1 MPTRTSFL
9 LLALL
14 LSRPSAQAQQ
24 PSPAGAPGSRTAAWR
39 EDLRFFAKEL
49 PRRHANAYHAVSR
62 RALLGAIDSLAAEVG
77 RLTEREIVLRLVR
90 IGASIGD
97 AHTYVE
103 VPDSGALG
111 FHGFPVRLVRLEDGV
126 TIEETDSAHRE
137 LIGASVVRI
146 GRLSPAEALRRIEPY
161 VNRDN
166 PMTVRLIAP
175 WRLRMAEFL
184 AAVGATTRPDR
195 VTLDVATANDDTS
208 TVTLEAGS
216 PGSQVEWI
224 GPSAPSDPLDE
235 LGLRA
240 SDAPYWTA
248 YLPARHLLYIRFDSV
263 RDGDDLTLAAF
274 ADTVATALRSQR
286 PSRLVVDLRRN
297 LGGNFRLAMP
307 LLKTLIRWEGA
318 DANDRLFVLTGPAT
332 LSAAVVFAVEL
343 ERFTGAVFAG
353 EPSGGRPN
361 QFGENVFFVLPRS
374 GLRVSYASAW
384 FQTAGPFVEAPWIAP
399 DVAVAATLDDFRA
412 RRDPVLRA
420 VADYRSPADLG
431 AELGRVAAAKGVD
444 AAIDVLRRRRSD
456 PRNRY
461 VEMERP
467 VRVFADSLAEAGDS
481 AGALLVHRANVD
493 LHPDRA
499 RAHLALAEHLKASG
513 KVDAARLEYLTARRL
528 LPTDWTLYNALR
540 HRYEEVIAEGLR
552 ASTSLSP

>member
-1 MPTRTSFL
+1 MPTWTSFL

-14 LSRPSAQAQQ
+14 LCRFSAQAQQ
-24 PSPAGAPGSRTAAWR
+24 PSPAGAPGSRTEAWR
-39 EDLRFFAKEL
+39 EDLRFLAEEL
-49 PRRHANAYHAVSR
+49 PRRHANVYHAVSR
-62 RALLGAIDSLAAEVG
+62 RALLRAIDSLAARVG
-77 RLTEREIVLRLVR
+77 KLTDRDIVVGLVR
-90 IGASIGD
+90 IAASVGD

-111 FHGFPVRLVRLEDGV
+111 FHGLPVRLVRLEDGV

-137 LIGASVVRI
+137 LIGASIVSI
-146 GRLSPAEALRRIEPY
+146 GRLSAADALRRIEPY

-175 WRLRMAEFL
+175 WRLRMVEFL

-195 VTLDVATANDDTS
+195 VTLEVATANGETR
-208 TVTLEAGS
+208 TVTLEAAS
-216 PGSQVEWI
+216 PGSQVEWV
-224 GPSAPSDPLDE
+224 GPSAPTDPLDE

-240 SDAPYWTA
+240 SNAPYWMA
-248 YLPARHLLYIRFDSV
+248 HLPARHLLYVRFDSV

-274 ADTVATALRSQR
+274 ADTVAAALRSRR

-318 DANDRLFVLTGPAT
+318 DAADRLFVLTGPAT

-361 QFGENVFFVLPRS
+361 QFGENVFFVLPHS

-399 DVAVAATLDDFRA
+399 DVTVAPTLDDFRA

-431 AELGRVAAAKGVD
+431 AELARAAAEGVD
-444 AAIDVLRRRRSD
+444 AAIDVVRRRRSD

-461 VEMERP
+461 VEMERS
-467 VRVFADSLAEAGDS
+467 VRLFADSLAKAGDS

-493 LHPDRA
+493 LHPHRT
-499 RAHLALAEHLKASG
+499 RAHLALAEHLKASD

-528 LPTDWTLYNALR
+528 LPTDWTLYAALR

-552 ASTSLSP
+552 AEKP